1 MKMKV
6 TFNWET
12 GTPKYPG
19 DYLISDK
26 YGIVTTDT
34 FDTFQKKWLHH
45 YEEDVMAWCELIK
58 IKSYPNSVFTSN
70 YMGFGK

>member
-1 MKMKV
+1 MKV

-12 GTPKYPG
+12 GIPKYTG

-34 FDTFQKKWLHH
+34 FDKQQEKWLHH
-45 YEEDVMAWCELIK
+45 DVIAWCELIK
-58 IKSYPNSVFTSN
+58 IKPYPNKFFTSN
-70 YMGFGK
+70 YMGFSK

>member
-45 YEEDVMAWCELIK
+45 YEEDGMV
-58 IKSYPNSVFTSN
+58 
-70 YMGFGK
+70 